1 MWKPGAPKGE
11 KIPYR
16 LPELIATPLTKP
28 VYVVEGE
35 GKADLLAKLGFTV
48 TSSSGGADEARGKW
62 TADLNEWFKDRAV
75 YILPDNDEPGR
86 KHAQLVARNLD
97 SVAKCVRIVEL
108 PDLPHKG
115 DVKQWLEHDPSGA
128 RLIKE
133 CARAPIWEPAA
144 EQPRSKEVDE
154 ALVSEL
160 AALSK
165 LDYAKRRKDAAEE
178 IGITV
183 GELDKIVAEVR
194 GEGKPDE
201 DQEWV
206 GIDPWPDEVATA
218 DLLATLCETYKQHVI
233 LPEHGAEAMAL
244 WALHAWTMDASTI
257 SPFLFFTSPMMRCG
271 KSTALMLLKRTA
283 PRPASQAISRPP
295 PSSATSSLSSDPD
308 HR

>member
-1 MWKPGAPKGE
+1 MEGGRTE
-11 KIPYR
+11 GR
-16 LPELIATPLTKP
+16 EDP
-28 VYVVEGE
+28 VSAARADRRSTYDTIYIVEGE

-48 TSSSGGADEARGKW
+48 TSASGGAGKW
-62 TADLNEWFKDRAV
+62 TADLNEWFKDRVV

-97 SVAKCVRIVEL
+97 PVAKCVRIVEL

-165 LDYAKRRKDAAEE
+165 LDYAKRRKGAAEE

-183 GELDKIVAEVR
+183 GELDKIVVEVR

-201 DQEWV
+201 DQEWAV
-206 GIDPWPDEVATA
+206 DPWPDEVATA

-244 WALHAWTMDASTI
+244 WV
-257 SPFLFFTSPMMRCG
+257 
-271 KSTALMLLKRTA
+271 A
-283 PRPASQAISRPP
+283 PRMDHGREHHQSVPVLHVADDAMWQEHGVDAAEADSS
-295 PSSATSSLSSDPD
+295 PSGARKQHLARRHLPLHRALSSHPD